1 MKEGELMNNFSQ
13 EPERRTIV
21 DVTGLNRF
29 LSRMYGMM
37 TIAVLVSALSAY
49 LTMTVFRTQVMT
61 LFASNPAMTWI
72 LLLVPLA
79 LTFGISFRATRNPVA
94 SFVMLMIMA
103 IVYGVEFSLIAGA
116 YTDRSIASAF
126 VASST
131 VFITMAVIGT
141 TTKKNLNNLGSY
153 ASAALIGLIVAMLI
167 NMFLRNPM
175 VSYVFSFIAVI
186 IFTILTAWDAQRM
199 KQIYENYGGQVSVDG
214 LAVAGALALYLDFV
228 NLFLQFL
235 QIFGFSDRN

>member
-1 MKEGELMNNFSQ
+1 
-13 EPERRTIV
+13 
-21 DVTGLNRF
+21 
-29 LSRMYGMM
+29 
-37 TIAVLVSALSAY
+37 
-49 LTMTVFRTQVMT
+49 
-61 LFASNPAMTWI
+61 
-72 LLLVPLA
+72 
-79 LTFGISFRATRNPVA
+79 
-94 SFVMLMIMA
+94 MLMIMA

-116 YTDRSIASAF
+116 YTGRSIASAF
-126 VASST
+126 VASSP

>member
-1 MKEGELMNNFSQ
+1 MNNFSQ

-116 YTDRSIASAF
+116 YTGRSIASAF

-175 VSYVFSFIAVI
+175 VSYIFSFIAVI

-199 KQIYENYGGQVSVDG
+199 KNIYLQFGGELPTNG
-214 LAVAGALALYLDFV
+214 LAIVGALQLYLDFV

-235 QIFGFSDRN
+235 TIFGSNDNNN

>member
-1 MKEGELMNNFSQ
+1 MNNFSQ

-116 YTDRSIASAF
+116 YTGRSIASAF

-153 ASAALIGLIVAMLI
+153 ASAALI
-167 NMFLRNPM
+167 
-175 VSYVFSFIAVI
+175 
-186 IFTILTAWDAQRM
+186 D
-199 KQIYENYGGQVSVDG
+199 
-214 LAVAGALALYLDFV
+214 
-228 NLFLQFL
+228 
-235 QIFGFSDRN
+235 